1 MWSLTKESWV
11 FVGHGVQVTDA
22 AGAVFARDQ
31 PLTVLAGGGDDA
43 GASLYL
49 QSRDRHFNKR
59 PWRTMADSDPF
70 TATLALEGAAAE
82 AEPIPLI
89 VDDLRSGVYRVR
101 VAATRAGSY
110 TLQVSL
116 DGERGRVP

>member
-1 MWSLTKESWV
+1 
-11 FVGHGVQVTDA
+11 VTDA